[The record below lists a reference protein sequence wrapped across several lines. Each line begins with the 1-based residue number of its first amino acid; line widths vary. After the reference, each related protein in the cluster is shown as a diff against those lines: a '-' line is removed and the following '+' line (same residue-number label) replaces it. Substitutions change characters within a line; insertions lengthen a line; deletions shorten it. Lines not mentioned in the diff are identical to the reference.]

1 MFFPFFMA
9 FGLLVSLLKLGEEL
23 AEGRGKLPFFLFF
36 LLGGDCMDFL
46 PGDVGTGWL
55 PPAPQ
60 GWAALARASALR
72 EAGAKGLGL
81 VGVSSSLLATLPC
94 KGSACKEGVEIF
106 HHSWQKSSHLAS

>member
-1 MFFPFFMA
+1 MA

-60 GWAALARASALR
+60 GWAALAQASALR

-94 KGSACKEGVEIF
+94 KGSACKEGAEIF
-106 HHSWQKSSHLAS
+106 HHSWQKLSHLAG

>member
-1 MFFPFFMA
+1 MY
-9 FGLLVSLLKLGEEL
+9 
-23 AEGRGKLPFFLFF
+23 
-36 LLGGDCMDFL
+36 FL

-81 VGVSSSLLATLPC
+81 VGSVPARWPCCLARGLPAR
-94 KGSACKEGVEIF
+94 KVLRFVTIHGRNRLVWPAD
-106 HHSWQKSSHLAS
+106 ASEQ